1 MFYLL
6 FYWTAFVS
14 VVSTLLMITRY
25 NAVHGLLYLIV
36 SSLSTA
42 IIFYLLGA
50 PFAAVLEVIIYA
62 GAIMI
67 LFVFV
72 VMMLNLGQKSVAQ
85 EQAWMQPKVWVGPG
99 ILALILFVVLLV
111 VMTESQQHGEITLV
125 SAKEVG
131 IALYGPYLLVV
142 ELASFLLLAG
152 LIGAYHIARSPE
164 AKVGGNARTKQQP
177 SGQFP
182 SDQSS
187 ADQSSAEEIVS
198 S

>member
-1 MFYLL
+1 MGLFEFI

-14 VVSTLLMITRY
+14 IVSTLLMITRY

-72 VMMLNLGQKSVAQ
+72 VMMLNLGQKAVAQ
-85 EQAWMQPKVWVGPG
+85 EKTWMRPGVWVGPS
-99 ILALILFVVLLV
+99 ILAAILFAVLLI
-111 VMTESQQHGEITLV
+111 VMSGAQQPGEIHEV
-125 SAKEVG
+125 PASEVG

-164 AKVGGNARTKQQP
+164 AKAGGTAR
-177 SGQFP
+177 
-182 SDQSS
+182 SD
-187 ADQSSAEEIVS
+187 ADVAETPLEQGAS
-198 S
+198 HS

>member
-1 MFYLL
+1 MFEII

-36 SSLSTA
+36 SSLSMA

-85 EQAWMQPKVWVGPG
+85 EKAWLAPKVWILPA
-99 ILALILFVVLLV
+99 ILAATLFIVLLV
-111 VMTESQQHGEITLV
+111 VMGGAQQGGEIHLV
-125 SAKEVG
+125 SAKAVG

-164 AKVGGNARTKQQP
+164 AQSAGHAHGDNIVKVSENE
-177 SGQFP
+177 
-182 SDQSS
+182 QSL
-187 ADQSSAEEIVS
+187 AKEEAVEA
-198 S
+198 

>member
-1 MFYLL
+1 MGLFEIL

-72 VMMLNLGQKSVAQ
+72 VMMLNLGQKAVAQ
-85 EQAWMQPKVWVGPG
+85 EKAWMKPRVWVLPS
-99 ILALILFVVLLV
+99 ILSVTLFVVLLL
-111 VMTESQQHGEITLV
+111 VMGGSQQGGQIHLV
-125 SAKEVG
+125 SAKAVG

-164 AKVGGNARTKQQP
+164 ARVGGHAQTDNLVQTALTKKVITP
-177 SGQFP
+177 EK
-182 SDQSS
+182 
-187 ADQSSAEEIVS
+187 EEAVEA
-198 S
+198 

>member
-1 MFYLL
+1 MFYLI

-72 VMMLNLGQKSVAQ
+72 VMMLNLGQKSVVQ
-85 EQAWMQPKVWVGPG
+85 EKAWLQPKVWVGPG
-99 ILALILFVVLLV
+99 ILALILFIVLLI
-111 VMTESQQHGEITLV
+111 VMSDSQQQGEINLV

-152 LIGAYHIARSPE
+152 LIGAYHIARSPD
-164 AKVGGNARTKQQP
+164 AQAAGSAR
-177 SGQFP
+177 
-182 SDQSS
+182 SDKNLSDSVQHS
-187 ADQSSAEEIVS
+187 EVVS
-198 S
+198 E